1 MSRQLLVAEGVIQ
14 FPSMSQRGPL
24 TAAPHGALGG
34 RACLALLAFAATSG
48 LGGCGDGG
56 SALAVF
62 GCHLVGNV
70 IACANE
76 TFADCSNAGCPIS
89 NLRCENPPIGCQ
101 VAPDMIL
108 AHYSEKGPNDVYLCG
123 GQTTCGSWTET
134 GCQVTVMPDSGT
146 SIDYT
151 INDATCP

>member
-1 MSRQLLVAEGVIQ
+1 MT
-14 FPSMSQRGPL
+14 PSHFGCELTVFGKVSRGPFL
-24 TAAPHGALGG
+24 AAPQGALGG
-34 RACLALLAFAATSG
+34 RARLALLAFAATIG
-48 LGGCGDGG
+48 LGGCGGG
-56 SALAVF
+56 RSA

-76 TFADCSNAGCPIS
+76 TFVDCSNAGCS
-89 NLRCENPPIGCQ
+89 VGNDRCKNAPIGCQ

-108 AHYSEKGPNDVYLCG
+108 AHYPEKGPNDVYFCG
-123 GQTTCGSWTET
+123 GQKSCGSWTRT
-134 GCQVTVMPDSGT
+134 GCQVTVTPESGT